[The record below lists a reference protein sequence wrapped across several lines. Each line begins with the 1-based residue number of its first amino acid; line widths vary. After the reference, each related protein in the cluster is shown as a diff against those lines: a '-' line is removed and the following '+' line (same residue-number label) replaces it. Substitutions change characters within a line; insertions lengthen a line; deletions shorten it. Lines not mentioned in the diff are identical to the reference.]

1 VTCPY
6 PPHAPR
12 EQAYE
17 WKYCDCAGNDD
28 CKEAGFT
35 EFPQVFTQTVEDGI
49 SPFFGELTFESFKAF
64 HAFRSTAITSD
75 KVVPFTTGADAIALA
90 RKTPVLLKLFEEWC
104 PHCKKMKKHFQVQ
117 SLTLPQ
123 YQYHHHPPTHPP
135 RATPLL
141 HNILMHRSLD
151 KKHLRVVRPLPQ
163 WPPLALSSQHPAPS
177 HSHSPQSTARPRAPQ
192 ALSNEVDG
200 DAVKCMEIEC
210 SKSEES
216 KDFCKRVGSTGYPT
230 VKVSPDNVHSTR
242 VCSTLY
248 TSNAPPH
255 TRARHRHIARHSRR
269 YP

>member
-1 VTCPY
+1 MTCPY

-104 PHCKKMKKHFQVQ
+104 PHCKKMKKHFQ
-117 SLTLPQ
+117 
-123 YQYHHHPPTHPP
+123 
-135 RATPLL
+135 
-141 HNILMHRSLD
+141 
-151 KKHLRVVRPLPQ
+151 
-163 WPPLALSSQHPAPS
+163 
-177 HSHSPQSTARPRAPQ
+177 
-192 ALSNEVDG
+192 ALSNEVD
-200 DAVKCMEIEC
+200 DITMMEVEC
-210 SKSEES
+210 SKTEAS
-216 KDFCKRVGSTGYPT
+216 KEFCAKVRVSVLRPCATGGPREA
-230 VKVSPDNVHSTR
+230 S
-242 VCSTLY
+242 
-248 TSNAPPH
+248 A
-255 TRARHRHIARHSRR
+255 
-269 YP
+269 